1 MSYMFKKCKKFNSPL
16 NDWNVSSVVNIE
28 GMLSNCESFNQP
40 LNSWNVS
47 NIKDISMMFDNAKS
61 FNQNLESWNVSKV
74 EPNRMRNLFDNS
86 AMENNTP
93 SWYKD

>member
-1 MSYMFKKCKKFNSPL
+1 MDNW
-16 NDWNVSSVVNIE
+16 D
-28 GMLSNCESFNQP
+28 
-40 LNSWNVS
+40 VS
-47 NIKDISMMFDNAKS
+47 NVEYMNSVFYEAES

-74 EPNRMRNLFDNS
+74 EPNRMRDMFNNS